1 MGAGHLA
8 DGIPCAR
15 VAWQRARVRE
25 TETDSQASPSRHGT
39 LFRDSMISATIL
51 FQAGSLEHLTAAFS
65 SGACLDNRE

>member
-1 MGAGHLA
+1 MAS
-8 DGIPCAR
+8 R
-15 VAWQRARVRE
+15 VHVWPGSVLGVGE

-51 FQAGSLEHLTAAFS
+51 FQVGSLQHLAAAFS